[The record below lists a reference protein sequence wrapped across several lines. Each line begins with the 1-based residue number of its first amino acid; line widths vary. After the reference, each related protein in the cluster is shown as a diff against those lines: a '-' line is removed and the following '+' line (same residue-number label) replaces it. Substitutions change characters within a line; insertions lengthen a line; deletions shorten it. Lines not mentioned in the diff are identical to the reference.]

1 MQYYILQ
8 NFWGS
13 LVRNF
18 KDDEKKYGQDP
29 YDSEQLVTDIVDY
42 VRYTNIR
49 QYKLFQQQ
57 RGEEFEQFMDHL
69 VKKEH
74 KLESV
79 KRLLDND
86 ELWNTTLELAEQ

>member
-1 MQYYILQ
+1 MQYYLLQ

-18 KDDEKKYGQDP
+18 KDEEKKYGQDA
-29 YDSEQLVTDIVDY
+29 YESEQLVTDIVDY

-57 RGEEFEQFMDHL
+57 RGEEFEQFMEHL

-86 ELWNTTLELAEQ
+86 ELWNTTLEIAEQ

>member
-18 KDDEKKYGQDP
+18 KDEEKKYGQDP

-57 RGEEFEQFMDHL
+57 RGEEFEQFMEQL
-69 VKKEH
+69 VKKGH
-74 KLESV
+74 KLESI

-86 ELWNTTLELAEQ
+86 ELWNTTLEIAEQ

>member
-1 MQYYILQ
+1 MEYYILQ
-8 NFWGS
+8 NYWGS

-29 YDSEQLVTDIVDY
+29 YDSEQLVMAVLDY

-57 RGEEFEQFMDHL
+57 RGEEFERFMEHL
-69 VKKEH
+69 VKNEH
-74 KLESV
+74 NPESV
-79 KRLLDND
+79 KRFLDND
-86 ELWNTTLELAEQ
+86 DLWKTTLELAEQ